1 MLKNIVKESDKQNK
15 ELLTL
20 SNLISK
26 NNNNKCSQM
35 KIKHSNKI
43 LINWYTDIYILNKSK
58 NIIL

>member
-1 MLKNIVKESDKQNK
+1 MKLGVCKKKKTLKNIVKESDNQNK

-43 LINWYTDIYILNKSK
+43 LIN
-58 NIIL
+58 

>member
-1 MLKNIVKESDKQNK
+1 MKLEVCKKKRTLKNIVKERDNQNK

-20 SNLISK
+20 ANLTNN

-43 LINWYTDIYILNKSK
+43 LIN
-58 NIIL
+58 